1 MAYGDNQIIITK
13 DLLDAATTSVN
24 AYADSG
30 DAATLA
36 AAKEYVDRRA
46 SLIWD
51 EEAGEYTTDSLRVM
65 LGSRADGLAYGVSI
79 PKGSATACTKLG
91 ANAGIAAPTPG
102 VIGTPA
108 VDPYTLRGPF
118 FYMEV
123 NATVDALGAPHVT
136 GIRGD
141 GRFAR
146 DGSNGDV
153 WILTPLLYWSRAET
167 NDDVQYFVSDSRLSG
182 MEPQPKATLPGGG
195 LRPYALYAKYPLSV
209 DSFGIAHSISGAP
222 IKTRTISHNSL
233 ITICKTAT
241 TGYAGKSYADD
252 WYVKIMFLLK
262 YATKNSQSVFAG
274 VTSYDFKVAPAVAES
289 GTTRIIIPTSTANNI
304 PVGAGVMFG
313 KNDSGSTDRGSTGM
327 YNVFDTSRV
336 VSKKVYDSSNTA
348 ISVDATP
355 FSTATTYMLST
366 APWPTGGCDAVEG
379 DGSPYNPLSGRE
391 PFTIQGIELGHGVNE
406 LLGDVLLKSVGSGT
420 GWQIYVNH
428 DSKNEATSVT
438 DNYTATGKYGM
449 TGDADGDGYPYYPD
463 VAGGLLFGAGKG
475 ASTSTGMCDMTYYPG
490 QSVSGTRQWLSLG
503 NLGSGGNAGLWCVSV
518 YFMPS
523 YTFWS
528 IGSRLSAIGRA
539 AQ

>member
-1 MAYGDNQIIITK
+1 MAYEDNQIIITK
-13 DLLDAATTSVN
+13 DLLDAATTSAN

-36 AAKEYVDRRA
+36 AAKDYVDRR
-46 SLIWD
+46 STLIWD
-51 EEAGEYTTDSLRVM
+51 EDAGEYTTDSLRVM

-91 ANAGIAAPTPG
+91 ANAGIAVPTPG

-118 FYMEV
+118 FYLEV

-167 NDDVQYFVSDSRLSG
+167 DDDVQYYVSDSKLSG

-209 DSFGIAHSISGAP
+209 DSFGIPHSISGAP
-222 IKTRTISHNSL
+222 IKARTISHNSL

-252 WYVKIMFLLK
+252 WYVKVMFLLK
-262 YATKNSQSVFAG
+262 YATKNSQSIFAG
-274 VTSYDFKVAPAVAES
+274 VTNYDYQVAPAVAEF

-304 PVGAGVMFG
+304 PIGAGVMLG
-313 KNDSGSTDRGSTGM
+313 KNDSGSIDRNNTGM

-336 VSKKVYDSSNTA
+336 VSKEAYDSSNTA
-348 ISVDATP
+348 ISVDAAA
-355 FSTATTYMLST
+355 FSTATSYMLST

-391 PFTIQGIELGHGVNE
+391 PFTIQGIEIGHGLYEV
-406 LLGDVLLKSVGSGT
+406 LGDVLLNSDGST

-428 DSKNEATSVT
+428 DSKNEATGVT
-438 DNYTATGKYGM
+438 GNYTATGKYNM
-449 TGDADGDGYPYYPD
+449 TGDADGSGYPYYPD

-475 ASTSTGMCDMTYYPG
+475 ASTSTGMCDITLYNG

-503 NLGSGGNAGLWCVSV
+503 YLGNGSNAGLWYV
-518 YFMPS
+518 YAGSPLS
-523 YTFWS
+523 YSDWAL
-528 IGSRLSAIGRA
+528 GSRLSVIGRSA
-539 AQ
+539 G

>member
-1 MAYGDNQIIITK
+1 MAYEDNQIIVTK
-13 DLLDAATTSVN
+13 DLLDAATTSAN

-36 AAKEYVDRRA
+36 AAKDYVDRRSA
-46 SLIWD
+46 LIWD
-51 EEAGEYTTDSLRVM
+51 EDAGEYTTDSLRVM

-91 ANAGIAAPTPG
+91 ANAGIAVPTPG

-123 NATVDALGAPHVT
+123 NATVDADGFPHVT

-153 WILTPLLYWSRAET
+153 WILTPVLYWSWVET
-167 NDDVQYFVSDSRLSG
+167 DVDVQIFVSDTQLSG
-182 MEPQPKATLPGGG
+182 MEPQPKAKLPDGN
-195 LRPYALYAKYPLSV
+195 LRPFMLFAKYPLSV
-209 DSFGIAHSISGAP
+209 DSSGIARSISGTP
-222 IKTRTISHNSL
+222 IAARTVSHDSL

-274 VTSYDFKVAPAVAES
+274 VTNYNFQVAPAVAES
-289 GTTRIIIPTSTANNI
+289 GTTRIIIPTTTANNI
-304 PVGAGVMFG
+304 PIGAGVMLG
-313 KNDSGSTDRGSTGM
+313 KNDSGSTDRNTTGM
-327 YNVFDTSRV
+327 YNVFDTARV
-336 VSKKVYDSSNTA
+336 VSKEAYDSSNTA
-348 ISVDATP
+348 ISVDAAA

-366 APWPTGGCDAVEG
+366 ASWPTGGCDAVEG
-379 DGSPYNPLSGRE
+379 DGSPYNPFSGRE
-391 PFTIQGIELGHGVNE
+391 PFTIQGIEIGHGMDE
-406 LLGDVLLKSVGSGT
+406 ILGDVILKSDGST
-420 GWQIYVNH
+420 GWQIYINP

-438 DNYTATGKYGM
+438 STYVASGKYLPPADADATIWTLYPSNAAGLLYGQGM
-449 TGDADGDGYPYYPD
+449 GGSSSTGLGDASYVHG
-463 VAGGLLFGAGKG
+463 
-475 ASTSTGMCDMTYYPG
+475 T
-490 QSVSGTRQWLSLG
+490 SVSGTRQWRSLG
-503 NLGSGGNAGLWCVSV
+503 SLWNSSFAGLWCVDGR
-518 YFMPS
+518 
-523 YTFWS
+523 YTLSDTRWN
-528 IGSRLSAIGRA
+528 IGSRLSAIGRS
-539 AQ
+539 QG